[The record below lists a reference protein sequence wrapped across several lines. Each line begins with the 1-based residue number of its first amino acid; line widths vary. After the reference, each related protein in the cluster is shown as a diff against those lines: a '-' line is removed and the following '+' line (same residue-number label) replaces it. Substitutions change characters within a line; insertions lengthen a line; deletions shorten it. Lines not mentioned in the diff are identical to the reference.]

1 MSISTDGLDLPV
13 LLREQ
18 IEAAREAGLYHSD
31 TELIADAIRVLL
43 AARPDVRVASA
54 CRMYEVGKVSLG
66 KAAELAGLDIVSFK
80 QVLSERDIHR
90 TAPESPDEIIGMA
103 ETALAAAGR
112 SR

>member
-1 MSISTDGLDLPV
+1 MSVSTDALDLPV

-18 IEAAREAGLYHSD
+18 IEAAREVGLYDSD

-54 CRMYEVGKVSLG
+54 CRMYEVGTVSLG

-80 QVLSERDIHR
+80 RALDERDINR
-90 TAPESPDEIIGMA
+90 TAPESADETVEMA
-103 ETALAAAGR
+103 RKALRTAGR
-112 SR
+112 SL